1 MGNLFV
7 RLQKLI
13 LLSLTAYCITASSFL
28 FAKNLPDESAVP
40 GGVVIIP
47 LGDVN
52 TIKPKATFNKN
63 QVMVTDYEKQWVAV
77 VGIPLSS
84 TPGEHY
90 LVASDKKHRFI
101 IKDKAYETQHL
112 TIKNKRKVNP
122 NKMDMERI
130 NKERPIISQALKHW
144 NETDDIYLEF
154 IAPVE
159 GRKSSSFGLR
169 RVFNDQPRRPH
180 SGMDIAAPTGTKVI
194 APAKGKVIET
204 GDFFFNGKSVFIDHG
219 QGLITMYCHLDSI
232 SVEPGQ
238 TTNVG
243 DKLGEVG
250 MTGRVTGPHLHWTVS
265 LNNARVDPQLFL
277 GETSQQ

>member
-7 RLQKLI
+7 KLKKLI
-13 LLSLTAYCITASSFL
+13 LLNLTAYCIVSSSFL

-52 TIKPKATFNKN
+52 LNKPKATFNKN
-63 QVMVTDYEKQWVAV
+63 QVMVTDHKKQWVAV

-84 TPGEHY
+84 KPGEHY
-90 LVASDKKHRFI
+90 LVTANKKHRFT
-101 IKDKAYETQHL
+101 IKDKAYETQRL

-122 NKMDMERI
+122 NKTDMERI
-130 NKERPIISQALKHW
+130 NKERPIIRQALRHW
-144 NETDDIYLEF
+144 NETNDIFLEF

-169 RVFNDQPRRPH
+169 RIFNDQPRRPH
-180 SGMDIAAPTGTKVI
+180 SGMDIAAPAGAKVI

-238 TTNVG
+238 TMNTG
-243 DKLGEVG
+243 DKVGEVG

-277 GETSQQ
+277 TGSD